1 MFIIKP
7 LYGVIHFALSLW
19 VNLGILEIVKNKEG
33 MSMDNNENGK
43 NTLEAIP
50 VEGTLTAE
58 LAPGVVGIKTESE
71 EVSQPEPLIKTG

>member
-1 MFIIKP
+1 MI
-7 LYGVIHFALSLW
+7 ALSLW
-19 VNLGILEIVKNKEG
+19 MDLGILEIVKSEED

-58 LAPGVVGIKTESE
+58 KATEVIRTDIEPE
-71 EVSQPEPLIKTG
+71 EAAKPEPLIKTE

>member
-1 MFIIKP
+1 MI
-7 LYGVIHFALSLW
+7 ALSLW
-19 VNLGILEIVKNKEG
+19 VNLGILEIVKNKKG

-58 LAPGVVGIKTESE
+58 LTPGVVGIKTESE
-71 EVSQPEPLIKTG
+71 EVSQPEPLIKTE

>member
-1 MFIIKP
+1 
-7 LYGVIHFALSLW
+7 
-19 VNLGILEIVKNKEG
+19 
-33 MSMDNNENGK
+33 MDNNENGK

-71 EVSQPEPLIKTG
+71 EVSQPEPLIKTE

>member
-1 MFIIKP
+1 MI
-7 LYGVIHFALSLW
+7 ALSLRMD
-19 VNLGILEIVKNKEG
+19 LGILEIVKSEED

-58 LAPGVVGIKTESE
+58 KATEVIGTDVEPE
-71 EVSQPEPLIKTG
+71 EAAKPEPLITTE